1 MRRIEKEFNKKL
13 AGYERELKKLGC
25 LDDET
30 GLIPISKRR
39 WHVIWGQPVTL
50 AKTIVR
56 SFRLTLDNENLC
68 ILGDVE
74 ITIYHDGTY
83 GISKEAVP
91 IFINDLLSLKKLIT
105 IFYGTPFN
113 LNFEKIRCVNFNR
126 YCVTIPEIYVEK
138 FEVLINY
145 LIILSSCLHE
155 VKKHVEYD

>member
-39 WHVIWGQPVTL
+39 WHVIWWQPVTL

-56 SFRLTLDNENLC
+56 SYRLTLDNQNLC

-113 LNFEKIRCVNFNR
+113 LNFE
-126 YCVTIPEIYVEK
+126 
-138 FEVLINY
+138 
-145 LIILSSCLHE
+145 
-155 VKKHVEYD
+155 

>member
-39 WHVIWGQPVTL
+39 WHVIWWRPVTP

-56 SFRLTLDNENLC
+56 SYRLTLDDENLC

-74 ITIYHDGTY
+74 ITIYNDGTY
-83 GISKEAVP
+83 GISKEGVP
-91 IFINDLLSLKKLIT
+91 I
-105 IFYGTPFN
+105 
-113 LNFEKIRCVNFNR
+113 
-126 YCVTIPEIYVEK
+126 
-138 FEVLINY
+138 
-145 LIILSSCLHE
+145 
-155 VKKHVEYD
+155 

>member
-1 MRRIEKEFNKKL
+1 MACHLVATCYTCKNN
-13 AGYERELKKLGC
+13 RE
-25 LDDET
+25 
-30 GLIPISKRR
+30 IFSINARY
-39 WHVIWGQPVTL
+39 
-50 AKTIVR
+50 
-56 SFRLTLDNENLC
+56 ENLC

-126 YCVTIPEIYVEK
+126 YCVSIPEIYVEK
-138 FEVLINY
+138 FEVAAY
-145 LIILSSCLHE
+145 M
-155 VKKHVEYD
+155 K

>member
-1 MRRIEKEFNKKL
+1 MLDVLEDAYWKEL
-13 AGYERELKKLGC
+13 A
-25 LDDET
+25 
-30 GLIPISKRR
+30 
-39 WHVIWGQPVTL
+39 
-50 AKTIVR
+50 
-56 SFRLTLDNENLC
+56 N
-68 ILGDVE
+68 
-74 ITIYHDGTY
+74 
-83 GISKEAVP
+83 ISKEAVP

-126 YCVTIPEIYVEK
+126 YCVSIPEIYVEK